1 MVINLLLECV
11 VITVNS
17 ALHGI
22 AMSKKL
28 RQPQARNQGSRE
40 FSERGP
46 IFKNMS
52 NSFKTLSNT
61 FFQGG
66 C

>member
-11 VITVNS
+11 VVTVNS

-28 RQPQARNQGSRE
+28 RQPQARNQGRQRVFWE
-40 FSERGP
+40 GP
-46 IFKNMS
+46 NF
-52 NSFKTLSNT
+52 
-61 FFQGG
+61 
-66 C
+66 

>member
-28 RQPQARNQGSRE
+28 RQPQARNQGKQRV
-40 FSERGP
+40 F
-46 IFKNMS
+46 
-52 NSFKTLSNT
+52 
-61 FFQGG
+61 
-66 C
+66 